1 MSFQSP
7 AGCCLTASVAGDP
20 HVRGAHGDSFSM
32 RGEHRAVYNLLS
44 TPNVTMNMQMKA
56 QSFASP
62 WSRLRVNGTF
72 ASAAS
77 WVIRTPVTGSLMRL
91 SFNSYLPHAA
101 HIDVRRA
108 GGGPPGRDPPGRW
121 SSIGADGDDSWALD
135 DDHTW
140 VLALHDIKRPTVF
153 VEGISVTLKKK
164 ELVVFTPQWRMRAK
178 STFGYPHAGVLRMNL
193 GVTSLYPLCDHPGI
207 APHGILGQTFDCDG
221 LAINGEEDSYEILDD
236 GRTTRSR
243 VSNAGG
249 EVTTRAQG
257 QGALE
262 GVLQDYRLPS
272 LFDISFPY
280 SRFMADASK
289 GFRNTSRVTGAR
301 RKARRLC
308 QACPVAS
315 PLTGYTQAALDAE
328 DALPNSQ
335 ISDGAWSCNGLIG
348 WKGPTVCTDSSVQH
362 HDWAQN
368 CPVNCAKANGALLGY
383 TQAALDAE
391 DALPN
396 SQISDGAWSCNGLIG
411 WKGPTV
417 CTDSSVQH
425 HDWAQNCPVNCAKA
439 NGAPL
444 LAALPPPSA
453 PCLRIVTSSA
463 YLHDGTLS
471 VSVDQGSGYTSVAND
486 RFDRGQTVV
495 DSCYPALLGV
505 RVTNPTGNA
514 WLGTI
519 EFSEGSGW
527 SPLTCLDCSGTGTS
541 TSSIVVDGDSNSGM
555 GAESWCLNTNGGA
568 TCTLVPTQSG

>member
-1 MSFQSP
+1 
-7 AGCCLTASVAGDP
+7 
-20 HVRGAHGDSFSM
+20 M

-368 CPVNCAKANGALLGY
+368 CPVNCAKANGA
-383 TQAALDAE
+383 
-391 DALPN
+391 
-396 SQISDGAWSCNGLIG
+396 
-411 WKGPTV
+411 
-417 CTDSSVQH
+417 
-425 HDWAQNCPVNCAKA
+425 
-439 NGAPL
+439 PL